1 VAVETGKTTKVRA
14 KLYMRTDDGFGES
27 AGDGCCVSAGDGC
40 CVSAVNVWSVLSPMR
55 SKREDF
61 AGCTCAAALIALSV
75 F

>member
-14 KLYMRTDDGFGES
+14 KLYMRTDDGFGE
-27 AGDGCCVSAGDGC
+27 SAGDGC